1 MTIILPILIL
11 TPLIGGILL
20 LMFAQ
25 KSEDSTRNFGVAV
38 GGMTFLFSVLLAFWV
53 SAQPPQL
60 EALGSVVP
68 SIEFKSDWLS
78 IAQPYSGDSDG
89 RWYFLLGC
97 DGIGNLMVLLTTIV
111 TLSVLIFSTL
121 TVSTKNAKYA
131 GWLLLAEAGLL
142 SVFLAMDVVTFYIG
156 FELVLIPLFI
166 LVAGWGNAD
175 ALMAGRRFVLFT
187 LAGSIPMIVAI
198 VGLVAHYSDATGT
211 TISIPELSA
220 RAFDAAKSG
229 QLAQQGWIFW
239 MFVFGLGIKTAVLPL
254 HSWLPTTYSAS
265 HPTTTALMA
274 GVVLKL
280 GLFGFIRIVIP
291 LLPGASVTFG
301 PYVLG
306 TLGVIAITYGA
317 LNALAQT
324 DLRLLLA
331 YSSLSHV
338 GFITLGLFALNQ
350 EGLGGAA
357 LQMFNHGITTAA
369 MFLLID
375 SLVLRRGTYCLS
387 TGSHGLGSVFPRLS
401 LFFFFFIAAGAGVP
415 GLNNF
420 VGEVLTLSGMVMRHP
435 LLAVAGTLGVV
446 LGAWYAFRLLQK
458 LFMGP
463 YERTKLHGDMIAYD
477 MGLRETV
484 VLAALAAICI
494 FIGVVPQRVLSTVRP
509 DAQRISIVCFA
520 ANTSL
525 QSSATADNFSRVS
538 LSMIESP

>member
-20 LMFAQ
+20 LMFARRA
-25 KSEDSTRNFGVAV
+25 EDSFRNFGVAV
-38 GGMTFLFSVLLAFWV
+38 GGMTLLFSVLL
-53 SAQPPQL
+53 SLIISGQQPSVD
-60 EALGSVVP
+60 AVGTVVP
-68 SIEFKSDWLS
+68 SLQFQAEWLS
-78 IAQPYSGDSDG
+78 IAPPYGDESGN

-111 TLSVLIFSTL
+111 TVAVLIFSTL
-121 TVSTKNAKYA
+121 TIKTKNINYA

-142 SVFLAMDVVTFYIG
+142 CVFLAMDVVTFYVG
-156 FELVLIPLFI
+156 FELTLIPLFVLI
-166 LVAGWGNAD
+166 AGWGNAD

-198 VGLVAHYSDATGT
+198 IGLVAFYSNETGA
-211 TISIPELSA
+211 TISIPELSV
-220 RAFDAAKSG
+220 RALDAAKSG
-229 QLAQQGWIFW
+229 FIAQQGWIFW
-239 MFVFGLGIKTAVLPL
+239 MLVFGLGIKTAILPL

-291 LLPGASVTFG
+291 LLPGASVQYG

-338 GFITLGLFALNQ
+338 GFITLGMFSLNQ

-375 SLVLRRGTYCLS
+375 SLILRRGTHSLT
-387 TGSHGLGSVFPRLS
+387 TGSQGLGAVFPRLS

-420 VGEVLTLSGMVMRHP
+420 VGEVLTLSGMVLRHP
-435 LLAVAGTLGVV
+435 VLAVAGTLGVV
-446 LGAWYAFRLLQK
+446 LGAWYGFRLLQN

-463 YERTKLHGDMIAYD
+463 YERTKIHGETVAFDV
-477 MGLRETV
+477 GLRETGV
-484 VLAALAAICI
+484 FSALAIICI
-494 FIGVVPQRVLSTVRP
+494 FIGVLPQIVLDTIRP
-509 DAQRISIVCFA
+509 DARRIAVVCFTAMNAPAQA
-520 ANTSL
+520 ANVDKL
-525 QSSATADNFSRVS
+525 SSVS
-538 LSMIESP
+538 LSDIELP

>member
-25 KSEDSTRNFGVAV
+25 RAEDSFRNFGVAA
-38 GGMTFLFSVLLAFWV
+38 GGMTLLFSVMLAVWI
-53 SAQPPQL
+53 SGQQPAPDSV
-60 EALGSVVP
+60 GSVVP
-68 SIEFKSDWLS
+68 SIEYKAEWLS
-78 IAQPYSGDSDG
+78 IAPPYGDESGN
-89 RWYFLLGC
+89 RWYFVLGC

-111 TLSVLIFSTL
+111 TLAVLIFSTL
-121 TVSTKNAKYA
+121 TVKTKNINYA

-156 FELVLIPLFI
+156 FELTLIPLFVLI
-166 LVAGWGNAD
+166 AGWGNSS

-198 VGLVAHYSDATGT
+198 IGLVAFYSNESGA
-211 TISIPELSA
+211 TISIPELSV
-220 RAFDAAKSG
+220 RAFDSAKSG
-229 QLAQQGWIFW
+229 LMAQQGWIFW
-239 MFVFGLGIKTAVLPL
+239 MMVFGLGIKTAVLPL

-306 TLGVIAITYGA
+306 TLGAIAITYGA

-338 GFITLGLFALNQ
+338 GFITLGLFSLNQ

-375 SLVLRRGTYCLS
+375 SLIMRRGTHCLT

-401 LFFFFFIAAGAGVP
+401 LFFFFFVAAGAGVP

-420 VGEVLTLSGMVMRHP
+420 VGEVLTLSGMVLRHP
-435 LLAVAGTLGVV
+435 VLAVAGTLGVV

-463 YERTKLHGDMIAYD
+463 YERSKIHGESVAYD
-477 MGLRETV
+477 VGMRETAV
-484 VLAALAAICI
+484 FSALAIICI
-494 FIGVVPQRVLSTVRP
+494 FIGVLPQRVLDTIRP
-509 DAQRISIVCFA
+509 DARRIAIVCFTA
-520 ANTSL
+520 MKSL
-525 QSSATADNFSRVS
+525 PETADIEKLSSVS
-538 LSMIESP
+538 LSDIELP